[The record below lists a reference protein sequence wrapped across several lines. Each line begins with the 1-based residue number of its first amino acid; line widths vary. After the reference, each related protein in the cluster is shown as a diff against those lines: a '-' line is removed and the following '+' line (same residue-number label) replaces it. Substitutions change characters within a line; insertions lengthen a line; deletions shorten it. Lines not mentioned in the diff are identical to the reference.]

1 MKSSPHL
8 LKGFPL
14 GAVLVLSACATISTQ
29 AQSEYT
35 RAQTEVQQLQTDPL
49 ANQAAGK
56 PLQQARDALSRAA
69 DAIQHHNT
77 ADVMHWSY
85 LAARRAEIG
94 EAMVAELRA
103 RNQVASATAE
113 RVRILLDSQR
123 RRTEVAQQQARQA
136 EQHAQDAS
144 QQLQQERQ
152 QNQTQQAQ
160 QQIQQ
165 AQQQEQ
171 QAQQQEQ
178 QAKQQLEELQARE
191 TARGMVLTL
200 SGSLLFA
207 TGRDTVQPGAIQSLD
222 NVARFMQ
229 QHPMMKI
236 RVQGFTDSRG
246 SDELNDALSQRR
258 AQAVSNALQSS
269 GVDPS
274 RLQAIGRGKS
284 LPVASN
290 DTAAGRQ
297 QNRRV
302 ELLFS
307 DTAGEFASNQS

>member
-1 MKSSPHL
+1 MLDRNVGSCRQQHQDRVCRQIRQS
-8 LKGFPL
+8 
-14 GAVLVLSACATISTQ
+14 GAVDF
-29 AQSEYT
+29 
-35 RAQTEVQQLQTDPL
+35 LQPAHGLGTHGD
-49 ANQAAGK
+49 ARFVAA
-56 PLQQARDALSRAA
+56 
-69 DAIQHHNT
+69 
-77 ADVMHWSY
+77 
-85 LAARRAEIG
+85 
-94 EAMVAELRA
+94 
-103 RNQVASATAE
+103 
-113 RVRILLDSQR
+113 
-123 RRTEVAQQQARQA
+123 QA

-307 DTAGEFASNQS
+307 DTAGEFASNQSGQQFQ

>member
-56 PLQQARDALSRAA
+56 PL
-69 DAIQHHNT
+69 
-77 ADVMHWSY
+77 
-85 LAARRAEIG
+85 
-94 EAMVAELRA
+94 
-103 RNQVASATAE
+103 
-113 RVRILLDSQR
+113 
-123 RRTEVAQQQARQA
+123 
-136 EQHAQDAS
+136 
-144 QQLQQERQ
+144 
-152 QNQTQQAQ
+152 
-160 QQIQQ
+160 QQ